1 MKRNWVFNVSGLN
14 PRRKKLRRDATQAEK
29 ILWERLRNNQLGVK
43 FFRQYS
49 VEGYVIDFYCPE
61 KRLAVEIEGEIHKR
75 LQVYDYYRF
84 SLIGAYKIRILR
96 FSNVE
101 VFVNVGK
108 VVEKIRGLC
117 NSPVTPS

>member
-1 MKRNWVFNVSGLN
+1 VRRKWIFNVSGLN

-29 ILWERLRNNQLGVK
+29 ILWERLRNKQTGVR

-61 KRLAVEIEGEIHKR
+61 KKLAVEIEGGIHKR
-75 LQVYDYYRF
+75 LKVYDDYRF
-84 SLIGAYKIRILR
+84 RLIRAYKIRVLR
-96 FSNVE
+96 FSNEE
-101 VFVNVGK
+101 VFVDIGK

-117 NSPVTPS
+117 NSPFAPS